1 MRHRTA
7 ALYVCAVAL
16 LPLLA
21 CRCEESPDVA
31 QPQPNTESSAPIAYD
46 VRAVAPQPIRPRVP
60 TQITVS
66 IVRSDGAPAS
76 LQQTYDSY
84 LHVLAVSR
92 DLRWYS
98 HLHIDEEQISDYKL
112 PLTFPADGDYVLFAY
127 FQPASAQ
134 IETRTI
140 PITVGRR
147 RPSHRTARP
156 LEPTPLIR
164 DVRGYRVEMTM
175 TPQPLRVNVWQSF
188 TFHMTHG
195 GEPVPNLGS
204 EGKLGH
210 LGIVR
215 EGANDFVFAHSTVE
229 EAGGIRSEMHVP
241 AHPTLPDEPQH
252 ALQPV
257 GPEVTFH
264 ARFPHPGRYKLWAE
278 FHPLGDD
285 VVAEFVVT
293 VQP

>member
-7 ALYVCAVAL
+7 ALYLCAIAL

-21 CRCEESPDVA
+21 CRREESPDVTQS
-31 QPQPNTESSAPIAYD
+31 QPSIEPNAPIVYE

-66 IVRSDGAPAS
+66 VVRSGGDPAS

-92 DLRWYS
+92 DLHWYS
-98 HLHIDEEQISDYKL
+98 HLHIDEAPIADHKL
-112 PLTFPADGDYVLFAY
+112 TLTFPANGEYVLFAY
-127 FQPASAQ
+127 FQPASGPV
-134 IETRTI
+134 ETQAI

-147 RPSHRTARP
+147 PSHAATRP
-156 LEPTPLIR
+156 LAPTSLTR
-164 DVRGYRVEMTM
+164 DVREYHVEMTM
-175 TPQPLRVNVWQSF
+175 TPQPLRANVWQSF
-188 TFHMTHG
+188 TFHMSHG

-204 EGKLGH
+204 EGQLGH
-210 LGIVR
+210 LAIFS

-264 ARFPHPGRYKLWAE
+264 ARFPRPGRYKLWAE
-278 FHPLGDD
+278 FRPLGDD
-285 VVAEFVVT
+285 VMAQFVVT